1 MENAIHA
8 MINIIVFNVQDLNL
22 TNVHYVLTDII
33 LILVHVFNAMKVVC
47 VVQVPEI
54 RNVNNVQL
62 IIISMIVIVMEQ
74 ESVGIVMIAARNV
87 LLQLTV
93 NV

>member
-1 MENAIHA
+1 MS
-8 MINIIVFNVQDLNL
+8 F
-22 TNVHYVLTDII
+22 
-33 LILVHVFNAMKVVC
+33 
-47 VVQVPEI
+47 VQVQEMH
-54 RNVNNVQL
+54 NVNNVQQ

-74 ESVGIVMIAARNV
+74 ESVGIVMIAAPNV